1 MCSVMEA
8 VRLVNERRMK
18 KEMQEAGDSED
29 DMFSLPSDA
38 EDTSRIGSRPS
49 AENPQP
55 ATNLSQIRANWS
67 AMREV
72 TTVMKT
78 TNVVAEMR
86 SNLVADEMKEMA
98 RQVNEM
104 KPEQKL

>member
-18 KEMQEAGDSED
+18 KEMQDSED

-38 EDTSRIGSRPS
+38 EDTSRIGPRPS

>member
-8 VRLVNERRMK
+8 VRLVSERRMK

-29 DMFSLPSDA
+29 DMFSPPSDA
-38 EDTSRIGSRPS
+38 EDSGSRPG
-49 AENPQP
+49 AGNPQP
-55 ATNLSQIRANWS
+55 ATNLSQIRSNWS

-72 TTVMKT
+72 TGMMKT
-78 TNVVAEMR
+78 TNVVAGMR
-86 SNLVADEMKEMA
+86 SNLVADEMKAMA

>member
-1 MCSVMEA
+1 
-8 VRLVNERRMK
+8 
-18 KEMQEAGDSED
+18 
-29 DMFSLPSDA
+29 
-38 EDTSRIGSRPS
+38 
-49 AENPQP
+49 
-55 ATNLSQIRANWS
+55 
-67 AMREV
+67 MREV
-72 TTVMKT
+72 TTMMKT